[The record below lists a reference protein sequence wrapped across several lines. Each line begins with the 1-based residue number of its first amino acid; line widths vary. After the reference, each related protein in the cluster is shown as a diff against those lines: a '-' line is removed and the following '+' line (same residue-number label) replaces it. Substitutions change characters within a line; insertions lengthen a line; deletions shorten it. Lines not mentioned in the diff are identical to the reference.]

1 MRVESL
7 RAARVIAVGLLLA
20 GSAQA
25 APIVWDDV
33 QNISGPGGT
42 TIVTSKTQGGPGV
55 NQTIANGTNDVST
68 LGTQVFG
75 INFSGTSGS
84 TYPYSL
90 DINNQFFYSFRD
102 PNPFPVS
109 YSATGVVNTYSFF
122 STPGA
127 AGQSY
132 GKYDSAG
139 VGPNPDYVLA
149 NGAYSDSPNGT
160 ITFGNLTPGNTY
172 LVQLWVTDPRG
183 GTLSTRNETVA
194 SSTGGDTNA
203 PTLAYAAPGSTD
215 GQWVIGRFV
224 AEGSGTQ
231 TLVLTGGNAGA
242 GSGSAQV
249 NLLQLRDITAVPEP
263 TALAAMAFGAL
274 GILVHRRRA

>member
-1 MRVESL
+1 MAGVIV
-7 RAARVIAVGLLLA
+7 AAGLLA
-20 GSAQA
+20 ASAQA
-25 APIVWDDV
+25 APIAWDVV

-42 TIVTSKTQGGPGV
+42 TVVTSKTQGGPGV
-55 NQTIANGTNDVST
+55 NQTITDGTNDVST

-75 INFSGTSGS
+75 INYSGTSGS

-90 DINNQFFYSFRD
+90 VANGQSFYSFRD
-102 PNPFPVS
+102 ASPLPVS
-109 YSATGVVNTYSFF
+109 YSATGVVNTYSSF

-132 GKYDSAG
+132 GKFDSAG
-139 VGPNPDYVLA
+139 VGPNPDYALA
-149 NGAYSDSPNGT
+149 NGAYSDSANGT
-160 ITFGNLTPGNTY
+160 ITFGNLTPGSTY
-172 LVQLWVTDPRG
+172 LVQFWVTDPRG
-183 GTLSTRNETVA
+183 GTLSTRNETLA

-215 GQWVIGRFV
+215 GQWVTGRFV
-224 AEGSGTQ
+224 ADGSGAE
-231 TLVLTGGNAGA
+231 TLLLTGGNTGA

-263 TALAAMAFGAL
+263 ASLAAMALAAL
-274 GILVHRRRA
+274 GLLVRPRRA